1 MWEKSFYLFNM
12 ALLVS
17 FSSLAQV
24 KKSTLS
30 TTGGEAKI
38 NSHTIFYAVG
48 QSAMI
53 GQQNLGNKKFIHGY
67 LNPIRSYV
75 NNAKIPVE
83 WTVYP
88 NPFKEQFNIQFPFD
102 INIAKVQLYDLKGM
116 QVFGRMVQNSPSSVK
131 ISQLGHLASASY
143 LLVIEHQGV
152 LYQRQ
157 IIHDK

>member
-1 MWEKSFYLFNM
+1 MWEKTFYLFNM

-17 FSSLAQV
+17 FSSLAQI

-48 QSAMI
+48 QSALI

-67 LNPIRSYV
+67 LNPITNYA
-75 NNAKIPVE
+75 NNVKVPVE
-83 WTVYP
+83 WAVYP
-88 NPFKEQFNIQFPFD
+88 NPFKEQFTIQFPFD

-116 QVFGRMVQNSPSSVK
+116 RVFGRMVQNSPSSIK

>member
-12 ALLVS
+12 VLLVS

-88 NPFKEQFNIQFPFD
+88 NPFKEQFTIQFPFD

-116 QVFGRMVQNSPSSVK
+116 QVFGRMVQNSPSSVE

>member
-30 TTGGEAKI
+30 TTGGEAKV

-143 LLVIEHQGV
+143 LLVIEHEGM

-157 IIHDK
+157 IIHD

>member
-12 ALLVS
+12 VLLVS

-143 LLVIEHQGV
+143 LLVIEHEGM

>member
-67 LNPIRSYV
+67 LNPITNYIH
-75 NNAKIPVE
+75 NAKIPVE

-88 NPFKEQFNIQFPFD
+88 NPFKEQFTIQFPFD

>member
-88 NPFKEQFNIQFPFD
+88 NPFKEQFTIQFPFD

>member
-1 MWEKSFYLFNM
+1 MWEKIFYLFNM

>member
-1 MWEKSFYLFNM
+1 
-12 ALLVS
+12 
-17 FSSLAQV
+17 
-24 KKSTLS
+24 
-30 TTGGEAKI
+30 
-38 NSHTIFYAVG
+38 
-48 QSAMI
+48 MI

-67 LNPIRSYV
+67 LNLIRSYV

-143 LLVIEHQGV
+143 LLVIEHEGM

-157 IIHDK
+157 IIHD

>member
-30 TTGGEAKI
+30 TTGGEAKV

-75 NNAKIPVE
+75 NKAKIPVE

-88 NPFKEQFNIQFPFD
+88 NPFKEQFTIHFPFD

-143 LLVIEHQGV
+143 LLVIEHEGM

-157 IIHDK
+157 IIHD

>member
-17 FSSLAQV
+17 FSSIAQV

-38 NSHTIFYAVG
+38 TSHTIFYAVG

-88 NPFKEQFNIQFPFD
+88 NPFKEQFTIQFPFD

-116 QVFGRMVQNSPSSVK
+116 QVFGRMVQNSPSSVE

-157 IIHDK
+157 IIHDQ

>member
-1 MWEKSFYLFNM
+1 MWEKSFYLYNM
-12 ALLVS
+12 LLLIS
-17 FSSLAQV
+17 FSSLAQI

-38 NSHTIFYAVG
+38 NSRTIFYVVG
-48 QSAMI
+48 QSALI
-53 GQQNLGNKKFIHGY
+53 GQENLGNKKFIHGY
-67 LNPIRSYV
+67 LHPIINYA
-75 NNAKIPVE
+75 NNARVPVE

-88 NPFKEQFNIQFPFD
+88 NPFREQITIQFPFD
-102 INIAKVQLYDLKGM
+102 IDKAKVHLYDLKGM
-116 QVFGRMVQNSPSSVK
+116 QVFGRLVQNSPSSVK

-143 LLVIEHQGV
+143 LLVIEHEGM

>member
-30 TTGGEAKI
+30 TTI
-38 NSHTIFYAVG
+38 IFYAVG

-143 LLVIEHQGV
+143 LLVIEHEGM

-157 IIHDK
+157 IIHD